1 MKYLSKLSKYTA
13 LCLLLILAST
23 MILSLGPT
31 ADAQDETA
39 EVIILSAAGGTT
51 DPVGSTTPYNYQ

>member
-1 MKYLSKLSKYTA
+1 LSKLSKYTA

-31 ADAQDETA
+31 ANAQDETA
-39 EVIILSAAGGTT
+39 EVIILAAAGGTT
-51 DPVGSTTPYNYQ
+51 DPAGSTTPNTYK